1 MPEAASP
8 ARLPSWLRVRPASGE
23 NYERLKLSSRARGL
37 NTVCEEARCPNL
49 AECWGGGTAT
59 FMLLGGSC
67 TRACRFCS
75 VSTAARPAAP
85 DPEEPRALAETLAEM
100 KLEYAVLTTVCRDDL
115 SDQGAGHVAAC
126 VRAVKERCPDLLVEV
141 LLPDFRGDF
150 AALATVAGSGPDV
163 LAHNLETVE
172 RLSPSVRDS
181 RASYRQSLA
190 VLAEARR
197 IGGGRKIKSSLML
210 GLGETDSEIRACL
223 EDLRTAGVDIVTLG
237 QYLRPTGAPRH
248 LPVSRFVSPEEF
260 ARHGDAA
267 RELGFLF
274 VASGAF
280 VRSSYRAGELFMKG
294 LLKEKK
300 WD

>member
-126 VRAVKERCPDLLVEV
+126 VRAVKERSPALLVDV
-141 LLPDFRGDF
+141 LLPFGISRPWRRWP
-150 AALATVAGSGPDV
+150 ARAGV

-181 RASYRQSLA
+181 RLLPPVPGGPGQ
-190 VLAEARR
+190 ARR
-197 IGGGRKIKSSLML
+197 IGGGRRSN
-210 GLGETDSEIRACL
+210 
-223 EDLRTAGVDIVTLG
+223 
-237 QYLRPTGAPRH
+237 PR
-248 LPVSRFVSPEEF
+248 
-260 ARHGDAA
+260 
-267 RELGFLF
+267 
-274 VASGAF
+274 
-280 VRSSYRAGELFMKG
+280 
-294 LLKEKK
+294 
-300 WD
+300 